1 MSFIPFAF
9 VRKNPLTRIHFITL
23 WISQFRGISSAQLKQ
38 YVTGFDI
45 RIENTTHPK
54 VENHC
59 WFLGRSH
66 KIHDSKVGAC
76 VCVEN
81 HPNQTVTPKRS
92 TETGVRLNEDIS
104 ERRICQI
111 VYLLLQIDA
120 FIWLFRLL
128 KSVQAEKR
136 KRENSTVNIQS
147 IETCGQM
154 YSKIGTSFGVLYF
167 NCSVCNAYL
176 CIV

>member
-1 MSFIPFAF
+1 MRLLNKRKNKHFYYHMSFIPFAF

-76 VCVEN
+76 ACVWKTIPTKLWHRNDQRKLVFDSMKIFLSDESA
-81 HPNQTVTPKRS
+81 K
-92 TETGVRLNEDIS
+92 
-104 ERRICQI
+104 
-111 VYLLLQIDA
+111 
-120 FIWLFRLL
+120 LF
-128 KSVQAEKR
+128 
-136 KRENSTVNIQS
+136 
-147 IETCGQM
+147 TCC
-154 YSKIGTSFGVLYF
+154 SK
-167 NCSVCNAYL
+167 
-176 CIV
+176 